1 MIVRGVLTSAG
12 LVAGVLTAV
21 VAVALGGG
29 VAGAPRETPP
39 AAPAHELDAA
49 RAAQMDAARHYRK
62 SLQSLLT
69 LRDAAVER
77 AAAETERR
85 RDLAAR
91 GLIAEAEVAAAE
103 RALQAARTDA
113 GSTRT
118 AIREADIVVAEI
130 EAAREIAALPPAAS
144 GVQEGPTVLRYD
156 GAGHWSLAL
165 MPTLDR
171 FFAERFHRPLP
182 VSALGQTSAHD
193 RLGFDHRN
201 AADIAVHPDTPEGRA
216 LMQYLKAR
224 GIPFLAF
231 RGAQAGVAT
240 GAHVHVGEPS
250 ARF

>member
-1 MIVRGVLTSAG
+1 VITRGVQLV

-21 VAVALGGG
+21 ALVAVALAGGA
-29 VAGAPRETPP
+29 AGAPRDSPP
-39 AAPAHELDAA
+39 PGPAHELDAA
-49 RAAQMDAARHYRK
+49 RTAQVDAARRYSE
-62 SLQSLLT
+62 SLQSLLA
-69 LRDAAVER
+69 LRAAAVER
-77 AAAETERR
+77 AAAEAERR

-91 GLIAEAEVAAAE
+91 GLIAEAGVAEAE
-103 RALQAARTDA
+103 RALEATRAAA
-113 GSTRT
+113 EATRA
-118 AIREADIVVAEI
+118 AIREADIVVAEV
-130 EAAREIAALPPAAS
+130 EAAREIAALPPAAT
-144 GVQEGPTVLRYD
+144 GMQAGPTVLRYN
-156 GAGHWSLAL
+156 GAGGWSLAL

-182 VSALGQTSAHD
+182 VSALGQTPAHD

-201 AADIAVHPDTPEGRA
+201 AADIAVHPDTPEGRG

-231 RGAQAGVAT
+231 RGAQVGIAT